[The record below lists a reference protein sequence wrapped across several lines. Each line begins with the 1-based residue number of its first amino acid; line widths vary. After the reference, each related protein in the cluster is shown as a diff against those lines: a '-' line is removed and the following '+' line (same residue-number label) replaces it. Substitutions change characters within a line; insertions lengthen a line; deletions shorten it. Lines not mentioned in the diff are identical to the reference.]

1 MFGAVAATLTTY
13 SRARSYPPYIA
24 INFSLPIDFIVLWME
39 MLVFSPLVVT
49 VRKLRPLECQNHMAG
64 VRIEHAHIRG
74 IHFVR
79 GLKFKRGP
87 TQTQQFEHRLN
98 TNSCRQTQHKYV

>member
-1 MFGAVAATLTTY
+1 MLY
-13 SRARSYPPYIA
+13 QNPRLSDRELKYIWLKRQRVDHLSSCLA
-24 INFSLPIDFIVLWME
+24 S
-39 MLVFSPLVVT
+39 
-49 VRKLRPLECQNHMAG
+49 CAG